1 MTFYTLL
8 TSLLNTYSKEQIFLR
23 TSQSL
28 GHAYKEIDIPTIQE
42 NENNHYNLSHDS
54 NHTKETFYSHSH
66 NEQSLPTYIQTC
78 NSDKDSDKF
87 VEVMTYFFGLFG
99 ANSPLPNYI
108 LDKFANIQD
117 DHEGFS
123 LFFDFFNNH
132 FLWLLYESAALRNY
146 PRSFRSTLDD
156 RISQILLSL
165 LGLRD
170 TNLAKEYLPFAPLIL
185 SLRKPKSYIE
195 QVLQHHLKLHCRVE
209 IIENIPQQIP
219 IIQSQKNIL
228 GHYNNILKENFVL
241 GSTSLSHQN
250 KIRIA
255 LHNISYYEALL
266 FLPAQEKYNKLKES
280 IIFLTNNTLSV
291 DIALHTKYHKKMHY
305 VLGDNTCAKLG
316 FGILGDM
323 SHTLPQSYYVWLMSL
338 YE

>member
-99 ANSPLPNYI
+99 ANSPLPN
-108 LDKFANIQD
+108 
-117 DHEGFS
+117 
-123 LFFDFFNNH
+123 
-132 FLWLLYESAALRNY
+132 
-146 PRSFRSTLDD
+146 
-156 RISQILLSL
+156 
-165 LGLRD
+165 
-170 TNLAKEYLPFAPLIL
+170 
-185 SLRKPKSYIE
+185 
-195 QVLQHHLKLHCRVE
+195 
-209 IIENIPQQIP
+209 IPQQIP

-250 KIRIA
+250 KICIT

-338 YE
+338 CE